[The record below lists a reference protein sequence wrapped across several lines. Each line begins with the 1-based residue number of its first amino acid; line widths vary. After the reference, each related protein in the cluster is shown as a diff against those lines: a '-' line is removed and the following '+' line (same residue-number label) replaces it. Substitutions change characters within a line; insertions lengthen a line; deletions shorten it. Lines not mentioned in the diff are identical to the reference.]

1 MNSGKNKITVFM
13 ILVIILLNGLVLS
26 YKYLEKDKEI
36 IDNGETK
43 KVSLPNKML
52 GNELESFDLYF
63 LKLENG
69 KKNMLY
75 SPLSI
80 KYTLEM
86 LNDAANGNSKNQ
98 IESVVGEY
106 KPKKYNNNSN
116 MSFANGLFVR
126 NTYKNSIKQEYINSL
141 KEKYNAEVIYD
152 DFKTTSNIN
161 NWVSNKT
168 FKLINNIVDDV
179 SDNDFLLINAL
190 SIDMEWK
197 YLIQPMSTSEN
208 VSNYPGTRMGW
219 TAYYPHE
226 NYRAYVSKIGDN
238 EIQYPTL
245 SFNNNSIDAK
255 SVDIGASAN
264 KYDIVTILKEENIR
278 KTVAEAYKE
287 FVKNKTCGEGPY
299 EDEKTVLDRYIK
311 EIKTGYKQI
320 SSSTDFEF
328 YVDDEVKVF
337 EKELKE
343 YNGTTL
349 EYIGIMPT
357 NQTLDKYIETIT
369 VEKLNKII
377 NSLKKIELDSF
388 EEGVITRIKGRLP
401 LFKFDYELNLM
412 DDLKNL
418 GIVDVFDKEKSNLTN
433 ITKEKAYINKT
444 IHKSNIE
451 FSNQGI
457 KASAATLAGGAGAAG
472 CSFEYKYEV
481 PVKEIDLTFDKPY
494 IFLIRDKNTHEVW
507 FIGSVYEPIKNK

>member
-1 MNSGKNKITVFM
+1 
-13 ILVIILLNGLVLS
+13 
-26 YKYLEKDKEI
+26 
-36 IDNGETK
+36 
-43 KVSLPNKML
+43 
-52 GNELESFDLYF
+52 
-63 LKLENG
+63 
-69 KKNMLY
+69 
-75 SPLSI
+75 
-80 KYTLEM
+80 
-86 LNDAANGNSKNQ
+86 
-98 IESVVGEY
+98 
-106 KPKKYNNNSN
+106 
-116 MSFANGLFVR
+116 
-126 NTYKNSIKQEYINSL
+126 
-141 KEKYNAEVIYD
+141 
-152 DFKTTSNIN
+152 
-161 NWVSNKT
+161 
-168 FKLINNIVDDV
+168 
-179 SDNDFLLINAL
+179 
-190 SIDMEWK
+190 MEWK
-197 YLIQPMSTSEN
+197 YLIQPLSTSEN

-219 TAYYPHE
+219 IADYPHE

-245 SFNNNSIDAK
+245 SFNNNSINAK

-278 KTVAEAYKE
+278 KTVSEAYKE

-507 FIGSVYEPIKNK
+507 FIGSVYEPINNK

>member
-1 MNSGKNKITVFM
+1 MNNGKNKITVFM

-126 NTYKNSIKQEYINSL
+126 NSYKNSIKQEYINSL

-161 NWVSNKT
+161 NWFSNKT

-197 YLIQPMSTSEN
+197 YLIQPLSTSEN

-219 TAYYPHE
+219 IADYPHE

-278 KTVAEAYKE
+278 KTVSEAYKE

-328 YVDDEVKVF
+328 YV
-337 EKELKE
+337 
-343 YNGTTL
+343 
-349 EYIGIMPT
+349 
-357 NQTLDKYIETIT
+357 
-369 VEKLNKII
+369 
-377 NSLKKIELDSF
+377 
-388 EEGVITRIKGRLP
+388 
-401 LFKFDYELNLM
+401 DYELNLM

-507 FIGSVYEPIKNK
+507 FIGSVYEPINNK

>member
-1 MNSGKNKITVFM
+1 MNNGKNKITVFM

-126 NTYKNSIKQEYINSL
+126 NSYKNSIKQEYINSL

-161 NWVSNKT
+161 NWFSNKT

-197 YLIQPMSTSEN
+197 YLIQPLSTSEN

-219 TAYYPHE
+219 IADYPHE

-278 KTVAEAYKE
+278 TNLEQVLNGNYKE
-287 FVKNKTCGEGPY
+287 ITKKLEEEMFKESENLNYEKALELKKMIEDDKNYDDVITQLYAVERSVASLSNI
-299 EDEKTVLDRYIK
+299 VLQEYL
-311 EIKTGYKQI
+311 Y
-320 SSSTDFEF
+320 SNASNL
-328 YVDDEVKVF
+328 
-337 EKELKE
+337 EKENAKVVTE
-343 YNGTTL
+343 
-349 EYIGIMPT
+349 IVDM
-357 NQTLDKYIETIT
+357 
-369 VEKLNKII
+369 
-377 NSLKKIELDSF
+377 LKKI
-388 EEGVITRIKGRLP
+388 
-401 LFKFDYELNLM
+401 
-412 DDLKNL
+412 
-418 GIVDVFDKEKSNLTN
+418 
-433 ITKEKAYINKT
+433 NK
-444 IHKSNIE
+444 
-451 FSNQGI
+451 
-457 KASAATLAGGAGAAG
+457 
-472 CSFEYKYEV
+472 
-481 PVKEIDLTFDKPY
+481 
-494 IFLIRDKNTHEVW
+494 
-507 FIGSVYEPIKNK
+507 